1 MSISSVL
8 SLQKIILIIKTTAF
22 FNKLRYWRMMLV
34 ISPFLCSIAHA
45 ETLSSLLDMAR
56 INEPAYLSAK
66 AAVQAARARTDQAL
80 GGLLPQ
86 INVTASVNF
95 NKRNYITRSTEIPP
109 AQDKYDSDSEQI
121 SLTQPIW
128 KSPSYIGLQQAET
141 AAFQAEQQLANT
153 EQELLAKVVSVWL
166 DLLSAR
172 DQVLFTQRQI
182 AVAQHRWEEA
192 KRGFELNYIGRPELE
207 EAGSK
212 QDQAMAEEVSAETD
226 LNLKRAALEQIVG
239 NVDQITPT
247 FMRTDAELAD
257 LSSEKLNAVLENV
270 ESGNHNILAAIQAH
284 EAASHEV
291 RKQQAGHQPTLDLV
305 ASYGKNSQAVGGFPG
320 QAGYDIMLGT
330 VGLQLNMPIYSGG
343 TQSAKVDEAVAQKEK
358 ARFDIDAA
366 RNLSILSAK
375 QAWYG
380 WYSAYSKARAAGQA
394 IKAANSALLA
404 ATVASRNGL
413 KFETA
418 VLEAQQKLSEAQ
430 RDYSKSRYDQV
441 VNFVKLKS
449 IMGILLNEDIA
460 ALDSLFVE
468 MPAGVSVSETDKA
481 LTERVE

>member
-1 MSISSVL
+1 
-8 SLQKIILIIKTTAF
+8 
-22 FNKLRYWRMMLV
+22 MMLV
-34 ISPFLCSIAHA
+34 ISPFLCSTAHA

-95 NKRNYITRSTEIPP
+95 NKRNYITRSTEVPP

-128 KSPSYIGLQQAET
+128 KRPSYIGLQQAET

-166 DLLSAR
+166 DLLAAR

-247 FMRTDAELAD
+247 FMRADAELAD

-305 ASYGKNSQAVGGFPG
+305 ASYGKNSQPVGGFPG

-343 TQSAKVDEAVAQKEK
+343 TQTAKVDEAVAQKEK

-404 ATVASRNGL
+404 AAVASRNGL

-449 IMGILLNEDIA
+449 VMGILLNEDIA

-468 MPAGVSVSETDKA
+468 MPAGVSVSETDKV
-481 LTERVE
+481 LTELVE

>member
-1 MSISSVL
+1 
-8 SLQKIILIIKTTAF
+8 
-22 FNKLRYWRMMLV
+22 MMLA
-34 ISPFLCSIAHA
+34 ISPFLCGIAHA

-95 NKRNYITRSTEIPP
+95 NKRNYLTRSPEVPP
-109 AQDKYDSDSEQI
+109 AQDQYDSDSEQI

-128 KSPSYIGLQQAET
+128 RSPSYIGLQQAET

-153 EQELLAKVVSVWL
+153 EQELLAKVVSAWL
-166 DLLSAR
+166 DLLAAR

-182 AVAQHRWEEA
+182 AVARHRWEEA

-207 EAGSK
+207 EAKSK

-226 LNLKRAALEQIVG
+226 LNLNRAALEQIIG
-239 NVDQITPT
+239 NADQLTLT
-247 FMRTDAELAD
+247 FIRTDAELAD
-257 LSSEKLNAVLENV
+257 LSSEKLNAVLESV
-270 ESGNHNILAAIQAH
+270 ESGNHNILAAVQAH
-284 EAASHEV
+284 EAATHEV
-291 RKQQAGHQPTLDLV
+291 QKQQAGHQPTLDLV
-305 ASYGKNSQAVGGFPG
+305 ASYGKNSQPVGGFPG

-449 IMGILLNEDIA
+449 VMGILLNEDIA

-468 MPAGVSVSETDKA
+468 MSADATDKA
-481 LTERVE
+481 LTERGE

>member
-1 MSISSVL
+1 MYISSVL
-8 SLQKIILIIKTTAF
+8 SLQKIILIINPATF
-22 FNKLRYWRMMLV
+22 FNKLRHWRMMLV
-34 ISPFLCSIAHA
+34 ISLFLCSTAYA
-45 ETLSSLLDMAR
+45 ETLSYLLDMAR

-95 NKRNYITRSTEIPP
+95 NKRNYITRSTEVPP

-182 AVAQHRWEEA
+182 AVAQHRCEEA

-207 EAGSK
+207 EAKSK

-226 LNLKRAALEQIVG
+226 LNLKRAALEQIIG
-239 NVDQITPT
+239 NADQLILT

-257 LSSEKLNAVLENV
+257 LNSEKLNAVLESV
-270 ESGNHNILAAIQAH
+270 ESGNHNILAAVQAH

-291 RKQQAGHQPTLDLV
+291 RKQQAGHQPTLDLI
-305 ASYGKNSQAVGGFPG
+305 ASYGKNSQPVGGFPG

-358 ARFDIDAA
+358 AHFDIDAA

-380 WYSAYSKARAAGQA
+380 WYSAYSKSRATGQA

-449 IMGILLNEDIA
+449 VMGILLNEDIA

-468 MPAGVSVSETDKA
+468 MPADVSVSETDRA
-481 LTERVE
+481 LMEYVE